1 MEERRYR
8 TMKIPVINLQN
19 KKTGEIELP
28 KVFNTPVRHDVIK
41 KAVVHLQSTRFQPQG
56 RDPMA
61 GKRTTAESRGTGHG
75 IARVP
80 RLKGSSRAAFGVS
93 IVGGHAAFPPRSE
106 KVIVKRINKKEK
118 RFAIR
123 SGIAATAVK
132 ELVEKRGH
140 KFESEYLPIVVSNE
154 LESLEKTKDVE
165 TVFQAIGIQ
174 KDVERADRR
183 KIRAGKGK
191 MRGRKHKK
199 GKGPLIVVSEDNG
212 IGLSARNLPGVEIC
226 SVAGLNAELLAP
238 GAHPGRLVVWTEAA
252 FEEIDEV
259 WMD

>member
-1 MEERRYR
+1 
-8 TMKIPVINLQN
+8 MKVQVVNLQN
-19 KKTGEIELP
+19 ENTGEVELP
-28 KVFNTPVRHDVIK
+28 KVFNTTVRHDVIK
-41 KAVVHLQSTRFQPQG
+41 RAVIALQSTRFQPQG

-93 IVGGHAAFPPRSE
+93 IVGGHAAFPPLSE

-118 RFAIR
+118 RLAIR

-140 KFESEYLPIVVSNE
+140 KVQQVEQLPIVVSDE
-154 LESLEKTKDVE
+154 LESLEKTRDVKE
-165 TVFQAIGIQ
+165 FLTTLELWS
-174 KDVERADRR
+174 DVERADRR
-183 KIRAGKGK
+183 KVRAGKGK

-199 GKGPLIVVSEDNG
+199 GKGPLIVVGEDNG
-212 IGLSARNLPGVEIC
+212 IGFAARNLPGVE
-226 SVAGLNAELLAP
+226 VTDVYGLNAELLAP
-238 GAHPGRLVVWTEAA
+238 GAHPGRLVIWTQSAIEQL
-252 FEEIDEV
+252 DEV
-259 WMD
+259 WME

>member
-1 MEERRYR
+1 
-8 TMKIPVINLQN
+8 MKVPVINLQN
-19 KKTGEIELP
+19 EKIGEIEVP
-28 KVFNTPVRHDVIK
+28 KVFSTPVRHDVIK
-41 KAVVHLQSTRFQPQG
+41 RAVIALQSTRFQPQG

-61 GKRTTAESRGTGHG
+61 GKHTTAESRGTGHG

-80 RLKGSSRAAFGVS
+80 RLKGGSRAAFGVS
-93 IVGGHAAFPPRSE
+93 IVGGHAAFPPVSW

-140 KFESEYLPIVVSNE
+140 KFESEHLPIVVSNE
-154 LESLEKTKDVE
+154 IQSLKKTKDVE
-165 TVFQAIGIQ
+165 ALFIAIGVQ
-174 KDVERADRR
+174 DDVERADRR
-183 KIRAGKGK
+183 KVRAGRGK

-199 GKGPLIVVSEDNG
+199 GKGPLIVVAKDEG
-212 IGLSARNLPGVEIC
+212 IGYAARNLPGVEIC

-238 GAHPGRLVVWTEAA
+238 GAHPGRLVIWTESA
-252 FEEIDEV
+252 FGQVDEV
-259 WMD
+259 WER